1 MRLNLPL
8 CDDWTDVNVSEKLV
22 DIITRVSGRV
32 FVGPDLCQVPE
43 YLNIGSNY
51 TVLVVNA
58 IQAVKRVRPWLRP
71 FLVPRLPEIKKLRAM
86 EQRAAKH
93 LEPIVRGRL
102 EGEKNDPN
110 WQKPD
115 DMMQW
120 LMDRSKEHYGVVS
133 VEELAFLQLG
143 LIFAAV
149 HTTSLTAT
157 NIIYTL
163 AVTPEY
169 IKPLREEIIT
179 AMSNNDGQVT
189 TRALGQMVKL
199 DSYMKEVMR
208 LYPLGLSK
216 STPQKPLP
224 TPN

>member
-1 MRLNLPL
+1 
-8 CDDWTDVNVSEKLV
+8 
-22 DIITRVSGRV
+22 
-32 FVGPDLCQVPE
+32 
-43 YLNIGSNY
+43 
-51 TVLVVNA
+51 
-58 IQAVKRVRPWLRP
+58 
-71 FLVPRLPEIKKLRAM
+71 
-86 EQRAAKH
+86 
-93 LEPIVRGRL
+93 
-102 EGEKNDPN
+102 
-110 WQKPD
+110 
-115 DMMQW
+115 MMQW

-216 STPQKPLP
+216 STPQKPHP